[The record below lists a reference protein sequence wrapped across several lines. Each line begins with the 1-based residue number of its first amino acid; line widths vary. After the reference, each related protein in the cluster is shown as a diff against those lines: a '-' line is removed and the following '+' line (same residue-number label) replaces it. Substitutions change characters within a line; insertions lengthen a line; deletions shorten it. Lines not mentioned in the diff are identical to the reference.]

1 MGGYTAYQGS
11 SFFSLPGEGDHLK
24 SPPPQRGPGG
34 SPHGWVHGESAKLLP
49 LAGVAGKCLSLLLSS
64 NKNPTI
70 PAFGV
75 KYAPENRM
83 QLMLNPDSSVNQF

>member
-11 SFFSLPGEGDHLK
+11 SFFSLPGRREQL
-24 SPPPQRGPGG
+24 QRPSAPRMARR